1 MVLVAVL
8 ASSEELID
16 TIAERPSPVSSQDDA
31 GLFGARHLLFNE
43 VQNGSPQYRLR
54 TVLAFSVAKRLLGNE
69 AQNGSPQYRLRTVLA
84 FSVAKRLLQTEA
96 QNGSPQ
102 YRLSEMRAFSV
113 ARCLLAIEAQS
124 VGPQYRLSEM
134 QAFSVA
140 RCLLGIEAQSVG
152 PQYRLIFSVA
162 RCLLGIEVSVL
173 WWLEACGRMRSV
185 RSSNSKRWEEQ
196 LELVVLARQGSA
208 WTIVRRRVT
217 TKQRQLLLTTS

>member
-54 TVLAFSVAKRLLGNE
+54 TVLAFSVAKRLL
-69 AQNGSPQYRLRTVLA
+69 
-84 FSVAKRLLQTEA
+84 QTEA
-96 QNGSPQ
+96 QNGS
-102 YRLSEMRAFSV
+102 
-113 ARCLLAIEAQS
+113 
-124 VGPQYRLSEM
+124 PQYRLSEM